1 MLSNITGF
9 RKRLFFILL
18 SVLLLTAQSCMRKAD
33 TIGQFDKNEVK
44 GECRE
49 KRVVSLEKPGFLT
62 NIFRYRDFIIA
73 QNRTTDSIISFSME
87 GKIISEYDK
96 PGTGPGEMSEYSN
109 LWVIKEGT
117 AYITDSKNNK
127 VLLLT
132 VDPVTGELAFE
143 DEFYIDSGQIV
154 SLDVLE
160 TGRLLATTA
169 MSDYK
174 ISEYN
179 LKGGFVSGY
188 GTVDKT
194 KLTPT
199 KVMESAYRVTVAPR
213 GLLNSGIFNGE
224 LEFYSFENDRPEL
237 ITKTKAAYFVKKGG
251 MPPRPSVMMTT
262 CYKDGY
268 LILTALPEGEKMSLL
283 ESYTWEGEFDGFII
297 VEEQKELDVV
307 LVYPFGEDGS
317 VAYQKYVWDEE
328 KEKFSLNSHEL
339 IISHI
344 E

>member
-1 MLSNITGF
+1 
-9 RKRLFFILL
+9 
-18 SVLLLTAQSCMRKAD
+18 MRKAD

-49 KRVVSLEKPGFLT
+49 KMVVSLEKPGFLT
-62 NIFRYRDFIIA
+62 NIFCYRDFIIA

-179 LKGGFVSGY
+179 LKGEFVSGY

-268 LILTALPEGEKMSLL
+268 LILTALPEGETKSLL

-297 VEEQKELDVV
+297 VEDQKELDVV

>member
-1 MLSNITGF
+1 MRSNITGF
-9 RKRLFFILL
+9 RKNIIFVFLCVFLIIM
-18 SVLLLTAQSCMRKAD
+18 QSCMRKAD
-33 TIGQFDKNEVK
+33 TIGQFDKNKVK
-44 GECRE
+44 GVCCEERI
-49 KRVVSLEKPGFLT
+49 VSLEKPGFLT
-62 NIFRYRDFIIA
+62 NIFRHGDFIVA
-73 QNRTTDSIISFSME
+73 QNRTTDSIISFSMD
-87 GKIISEYDK
+87 GKVISEYDK

-109 LWVIKEGT
+109 LWVIKEGI

-127 VLLLT
+127 VLLLK
-132 VDPVTGELAFE
+132 VDPGTGELAFE

-154 SLDVLE
+154 SLDVFE
-160 TGRLLATTA
+160 PGRLLVTTA

-179 LKGGFVSGY
+179 LTGNFVSGY

-199 KVMESAYRVTVAPR
+199 KVMESAYRVTAAPQ

-224 LEFYSFENDRPEL
+224 LEFYSFEDDKPEL
-237 ITKTKAAYFVKKGG
+237 ITKAKAAYYVKKGG

-262 CYKDGY
+262 CYKEGY

-297 VEEQKELDVV
+297 VEDQKEIDVV
-307 LVYPFGEDGS
+307 LVYPFGNDGS

-328 KEKFSLNSHEL
+328 NEKFSLNSHEL
-339 IISHI
+339 IIGHI

>member
-9 RKRLFFILL
+9 YKTIAFILL
-18 SVLLLTAQSCMRKAD
+18 SFLLITTQSCMRKAD
-33 TIGQFDKNEVK
+33 TIGQFSKNEIIGRCV
-44 GECRE
+44 EE
-49 KRVVSLEKPGFLT
+49 KVVSLEKQGFLT
-62 NIFRYRDFIIA
+62 NIFRYHDYIIA
-73 QNRTTDSIISFSME
+73 QNRTTDSILSFSLD
-87 GKIISEYDK
+87 GKVISEYDK

-109 LWVIKEGT
+109 LWVVKDGT

-127 VLLLT
+127 VLLLNI
-132 VDPVTGELAFE
+132 DSGSGELAFE
-143 DEFYIDSGQIV
+143 DEFYINSGQIV

-160 TGRLLATTA
+160 AGRLLVTTA
-169 MSDYK
+169 MSDHK

-179 LKGGFVSGY
+179 LKGDFVSGY

-199 KVMESAYRVTVAPR
+199 KVMESAYRVTVAPQ

-224 LEFYSFENDRPEL
+224 LEFYSFEDKKPEL
-237 ITKTKAAYFVKKGG
+237 ITKARAAYFVKKGG

-268 LILTALPEGEKMSLL
+268 LILTALPEGETLSLL
-283 ESYTWEGEFDGFII
+283 ESYTRNGEFEGFII
-297 VEEQKELDVV
+297 VEDQKNIDVV
-307 LVYPFGEDGS
+307 LVYPFGDDGS
-317 VAYQKYVWDEE
+317 VAYQKYLWDGE
-328 KEKFSLNSHEL
+328 KKKFSLNSREL